1 MASFVRSRSQKK
13 KTHVNNRYLRF
24 TGTMSAEEL
33 KLLDELFESCQYQD
47 SLDMIEKL
55 TVS

>member
-1 MASFVRSRSQKK
+1 
-13 KTHVNNRYLRF
+13 
-24 TGTMSAEEL
+24 MSAEEL